1 MSIDIKKSTKPVN
14 YTKAIDFLEK
24 RLIEVNLNKSNELI
38 WILEHPSTFTSGV
51 SYDKNEI
58 LDKRINLIKTNRG
71 GKITWHG
78 PGQLVCYFV
87 IDLNKRKKDIRNFL
101 TLIEKTII
109 TTHRE
114 LTSRFS
120 ILNPSI
126 WISGLNPHAGEAGT
140 IGDEEQKFIIP
151 VIRKLQSE
159 GYNLVGPV
167 SADTMFYRKKR
178 RRFDAAICM
187 YHDQALIPIKTL
199 DFHSSVNLTIG
210 LSFIRTSPDHG
221 TAFDIAGKNLANP
234 TSTIEALKLA
244 WNLSKRE
251 QKDQ

>member
-109 TTHRE
+109 QT
-114 LTSRFS
+114 LKKYKIISFS
-120 ILNPSI
+120 DRKNIGIWVSDKNKTKKIGAIGIKIKKWIAYHGFSLNINNS
-126 WISGLNPHAGEAGT
+126 LH
-140 IGDEEQKFIIP
+140 QYKKIIP
-151 VIRKLQSE
+151 CGIKDKGVSNLKL
-159 GYNLVGPV
+159 
-167 SADTMFYRKKR
+167 
-178 RRFDAAICM
+178 
-187 YHDQALIPIKTL
+187 IKNQNYMKIKDEIVL
-199 DFHSSVNLTIG
+199 N
-210 LSFIRTSPDHG
+210 FI
-221 TAFDIAGKNLANP
+221 KNL
-234 TSTIEALKLA
+234 K
-244 WNLSKRE
+244 K
-251 QKDQ
+251 KVF